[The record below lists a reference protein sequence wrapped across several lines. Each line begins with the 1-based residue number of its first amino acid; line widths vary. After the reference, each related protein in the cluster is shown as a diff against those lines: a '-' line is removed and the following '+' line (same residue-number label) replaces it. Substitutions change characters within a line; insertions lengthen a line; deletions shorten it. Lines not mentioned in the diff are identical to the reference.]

1 MLANARK
8 TYLEYPRNFW
18 VLMGSTFID
27 RLGGAL
33 IFPFFAL
40 YVTQKFNVGMT
51 QVGVLFLIFT
61 TSGMLGSFV
70 GGALTDKFGR
80 RWMILFGLILSALS
94 SISMALVNDVRVF
107 YTLGAIVGLFGNAG
121 GPAQQAMVADLLPE
135 KKLAEGYGIQRVV
148 MNLAIAI
155 GPAIGGLLAA
165 WSYLALF
172 LLDAATSLITAVIV
186 YRVLPET
193 KPAPQ
198 EGQAEQSM
206 LDTLKGYR
214 VPLGDRFYMAYLG
227 IGVLLGLVYMQMYS
241 TLSVFLRDVHG
252 YPEWG
257 YGYILSMNAAMV
269 VLLQFWFTRRISD
282 KPPLLVIA
290 LGAVFY
296 LVGFTMYGFVST
308 YLLFAF
314 AMVIITIGEMIIA
327 PVGQALV
334 AKFSPRDM
342 RGRYMA
348 LAGFSLF
355 AIPSSIGPLLAG
367 LIMDNGDPNWV
378 WYACGILATFSVAG
392 YLWLHV
398 RAGGRLDVIEE
409 TLAPAAAAD

>member
-1 MLANARK
+1 
-8 TYLEYPRNFW
+8 
-18 VLMGSTFID
+18 
-27 RLGGAL
+27 
-33 IFPFFAL
+33 
-40 YVTQKFNVGMT
+40 
-51 QVGVLFLIFT
+51 
-61 TSGMLGSFV
+61 
-70 GGALTDKFGR
+70 
-80 RWMILFGLILSALS
+80 
-94 SISMALVNDVRVF
+94 
-107 YTLGAIVGLFGNAG
+107 
-121 GPAQQAMVADLLPE
+121 
-135 KKLAEGYGIQRVV
+135 
-148 MNLAIAI
+148 
-155 GPAIGGLLAA
+155 
-165 WSYLALF
+165 
-172 LLDAATSLITAVIV
+172 
-186 YRVLPET
+186 
-193 KPAPQ
+193 
-198 EGQAEQSM
+198 
-206 LDTLKGYR
+206 
-214 VPLGDRFYMAYLG
+214 
-227 IGVLLGLVYMQMYS
+227 VLLGLVYMQMYS